1 MKQIIII
8 LSLLTFFISC
18 KNEHRKV
25 REKKDRLSMDTLYTR
40 SWININHPDGR
51 REEVEIYVTKS
62 HDTIVNQYKLYRND
76 LIDTLVSEYY
86 DFKFEKTKK
95 PHFYKGTI
103 TLHSKYENLKLNKK
117 NKRKLEFD
125 FCEQNADSTS
135 LKFLKSEKSNT
146 INFEFENFYDQ
157 KLIGLLYQL
166 TTRDT
171 TNDRINMNQ
180 IHILVDNNPKT
191 NNLFLTS
198 FEIDKD
204 KKKRFNPFRLKLI
217 NQK

>member
-1 MKQIIII
+1 MTI
-8 LSLLTFFISC
+8 FISC

-40 SWININHPDGR
+40 SWIHINHPDG

-62 HDTIVNQYKLYRND
+62 HDTIVNQYKLYRNNV
-76 LIDTLVSEYY
+76 IDTLVSEYY

-117 NKRKLEFD
+117 NQRSLEFD
-125 FCEQNADSTS
+125 FCEQNADSMS

-157 KLIGLLYQL
+157 KLIGILYQL

-171 TNDRINMNQ
+171 TDDKVNLNQ

-198 FEIDKD
+198 FEIEKD
-204 KKKRFNPFRLKLI
+204 KKKKYNPYKLKLTK
-217 NQK
+217 QK